1 MVADL
6 VGLKGEL
13 VVGTAERPGL
23 SPAEDVRPAVDGD
36 GHFERCPCFRSLTIT
51 GSTASGSPPGW
62 EARPSPL
69 AGRGGFSCSGLVSF
83 WVSIFPSYTAQDNR
97 RRSSY
102 RSCSRA
108 SRALVIAVRWPTTP
122 FSTARQGSR
131 RERHDAAIAP
141 APRRVRVT
149 QGSTRLFC
157 LSQLSQNCLPAT
169 YSPTRSG
176 GSKGPHLAKSS
187 WLWAAAL
194 SGRIGRGNTVF
205 ATPTAGSAKGR
216 LITMSARIAAT
227 KLMAAA
233 ITNAWWYP
241 AITAPA
247 PCCRYTLV
255 ADPAMLTRIA
265 SPTAVPTCWAVPRR
279 PEAVP

>member
-6 VGLKGEL
+6 VGLEGEL
-13 VVGTAERPGL
+13 VVGPAERPGL
-23 SPAEDVRPAVDGD
+23 SRAEDVRPAVDGD

-122 FSTARQGSR
+122 FSTARQGVATRATR
-131 RERHDAAIAP
+131 RRSSSGATTSKSDAGFDEIVLLVSAF
-141 APRRVRVT
+141 
-149 QGSTRLFC
+149 SEL
-157 LSQLSQNCLPAT
+157 
-169 YSPTRSG
+169 PTR
-176 GSKGPHLAKSS
+176 HLFS
-187 WLWAAAL
+187 
-194 SGRIGRGNTVF
+194 
-205 ATPTAGSAKGR
+205 
-216 LITMSARIAAT
+216 
-227 KLMAAA
+227 
-233 ITNAWWYP
+233 
-241 AITAPA
+241 
-247 PCCRYTLV
+247 
-255 ADPAMLTRIA
+255 D
-265 SPTAVPTCWAVPRR
+265 AVRWK
-279 PEAVP
+279 